1 MKNFQPFANDS
12 QSVSVQGETG
22 ELTFENQGEQVN
34 FYGNATFYF
43 DRQSLELATQLQQQ
57 FANIVAYLKQQNV
70 QNTEHSQ
77 IITEQQTNV
86 TQVANP
92 FL

>member
-12 QSVSVQGETG
+12 QSVSVEGETG

-34 FYGNATFYF
+34 FYGNATFCL
-43 DRQSLELATQLQQQ
+43 DRQSLELAMQLQQQ
-57 FANIVAYLKQQNV
+57 FANIVAYLQRQNAE
-70 QNTEHSQ
+70 NKEHSQ
-77 IITEQQTNV
+77 TVATQQANV
-86 TQVANP
+86 TEVVNP

>member
-1 MKNFQPFANDS
+1 MKNFRPFANDS

-34 FYGNATFYF
+34 FYGNATFYL

-57 FANIVAYLKQQNV
+57 FANIVAYLQRQNAE
-70 QNTEHSQ
+70 NKEHSQ
-77 IITEQQTNV
+77 TVATQQANV
-86 TQVANP
+86 TEVVNP

>member
-1 MKNFQPFANDS
+1 MKNFRPFANDS

-34 FYGNATFYF
+34 FYGNATFYL

-57 FANIVAYLKQQNV
+57 FANIVAYLQRQNAE
-70 QNTEHSQ
+70 NKEHSQ
-77 IITEQQTNV
+77 TVATQQANV
-86 TQVANP
+86 TEVANP

>member
-34 FYGNATFYF
+34 FYGNATFYL

-57 FANIVAYLKQQNV
+57 FANIVAYLQRQNAE
-70 QNTEHSQ
+70 NKEHSQ
-77 IITEQQTNV
+77 TVATQQANV
-86 TQVANP
+86 TEVVNP